1 MAETGD
7 LAPMYLSVTLDDRR
21 DTLGS
26 KMGESILSR
35 CTNDVNRLTIRVT
48 PLVDDPY
55 LTLAGAHMTRFASLC
70 EREEVHVCW
79 ETVWKDCVGI
89 TCCMFWWSQSWNFS
103 PFFRSLIENCR
114 A

>member
-1 MAETGD
+1 MH
-7 LAPMYLSVTLDDRR
+7 LAPMYLSVTLDDRK

-26 KMGESILSR
+26 KWERAFSLGVQ
-35 CTNDVNRLTIRVT
+35 TVNRLTIRVT

-55 LTLAGAHMTRFASLC
+55 LRLAGSHMTRFASLC